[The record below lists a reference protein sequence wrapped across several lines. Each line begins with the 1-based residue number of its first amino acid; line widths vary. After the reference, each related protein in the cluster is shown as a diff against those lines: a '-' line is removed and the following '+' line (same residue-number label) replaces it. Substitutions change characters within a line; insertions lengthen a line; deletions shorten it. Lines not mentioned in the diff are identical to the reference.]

1 MNFSKCKLTP
11 LKINECPE
19 ESPRIRL
26 YTPRSLNKDNLNSN
40 IRNLSPYDDEN
51 CCSTKSM
58 IVDLTYMG

>member
-19 ESPRIRL
+19 ESLRIRL

-40 IRNLSPYDDEN
+40 TRNLSPYDEN